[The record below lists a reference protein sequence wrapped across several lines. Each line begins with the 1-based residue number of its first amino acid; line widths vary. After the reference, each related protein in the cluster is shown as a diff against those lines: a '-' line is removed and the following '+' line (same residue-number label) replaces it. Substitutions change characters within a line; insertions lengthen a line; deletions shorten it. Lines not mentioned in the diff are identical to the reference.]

1 MKFKKILLT
10 LGAVFA
16 FSLAA
21 CNNNASDSGKTD
33 PTPSGGGSQT
43 ETDPTYLGFVGKDK
57 IRFDIMDEEL
67 VGKFSYGNAVLDAS
81 NNKKDIAYS
90 SSTKLAKRD
99 GITAESVNF
108 IVVIDKE
115 GQDSVAYHPEMV
127 TNQLEEF
134 LSDVIVLSGGRRVYV
149 AISKGEIKWTKGL
162 NADMDAKIE
171 TYTLVPRV

>member
-57 IRFDIMDEEL
+57 IRIDIMNEGL
-67 VGKFSYGNAVLDAS
+67 VGKFTYGNAVLEAS

-99 GITAESVNF
+99 GITATSVNF

-115 GQDSVAYHPEMV
+115 GQDSVAYHPEIE
-127 TNQLEEF
+127 TDKLEEF
-134 LSDVIVLSGGRRVYV
+134 LSDVMVLSGGKRVYV
-149 AISKGEIKWTKGL
+149 AISTGAVTWTKGL